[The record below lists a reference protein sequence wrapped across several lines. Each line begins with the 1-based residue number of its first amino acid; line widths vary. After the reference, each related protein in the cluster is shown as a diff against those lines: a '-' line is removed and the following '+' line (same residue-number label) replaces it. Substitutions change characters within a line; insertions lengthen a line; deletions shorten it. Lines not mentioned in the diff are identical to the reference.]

1 MNPSRN
7 PSTNPSSRNGSVQ
20 VASPGAAEDTLRL
33 IATLPA
39 PSGLEER
46 VKTRLASAPR
56 AGRVLFWPSARGDGD
71 AWRGGNAMR
80 AAAAAAIVFVVAGG
94 GWGVY
99 SRVQPAQQTKVI
111 VMQPRVNG
119 TGGFSS
125 AGAMRT
131 PQTLNGPVLAH
142 PVAEATAQA
151 NHEPSGTS
159 ATKKARRAK
168 STSSKEGAAQSIA
181 R

>member
-1 MNPSRN
+1 MI
-7 PSTNPSSRNGSVQ
+7 PSTQNGSIP
-20 VASPGAAEDTLRL
+20 VASPGVAEETLHL

-39 PSGLEER
+39 PAGLEER
-46 VKTRLASAPR
+46 VKTRLANKPR
-56 AGRVLFWPSARGDGD
+56 TARVLFWPSARRGGDG
-71 AWRGGNAMR
+71 WMRGNAVR

-111 VMQPRVNG
+111 VMPPRLNAA
-119 TGGFSS
+119 GGFSS

-142 PVAEATAQA
+142 PVTDAPAQA
-151 NHEPSGTS
+151 GDKPKGAI

-168 STSSKEGAAQSIA
+168 GTSSKEIAAQSIA